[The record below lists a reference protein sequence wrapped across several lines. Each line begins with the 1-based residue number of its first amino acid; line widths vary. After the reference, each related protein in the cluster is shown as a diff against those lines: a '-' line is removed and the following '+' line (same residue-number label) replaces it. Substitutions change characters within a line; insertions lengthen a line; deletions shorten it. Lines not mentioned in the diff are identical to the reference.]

1 MRRCFLACV
10 LAIAAI
16 AALNAPAAAAPS
28 RPDEFTGLPAV
39 QKWIFDY
46 RRKPEPRQLPA
57 VVQALS
63 RLQAF
68 REPDSA
74 GIYIGFIAGVI
85 AANPARADALVRRMF
100 PLPPEDHWAVIRAI
114 AYSGLP
120 GWRGLLIRHAD
131 RMPDRKVMINK
142 LVSGDLPVLSD
153 VRIEEKPA
161 FLDNM
166 KNYLSP
172 KRYFGPKE
180 PARRKLTFDGSPELL
195 DVLWGYYFATGAR
208 EPLARIIA
216 LLPWSKE
223 KDSTDKLTV
232 GNMAKYTL
240 ATNASR
246 DADILAVLKN
256 EVPRQPEEVKPIL
269 TDVIDNA
276 ETVETAQLRKE
287 ALAAIE
293 DLKRKGPAS
302 KRELSLL
309 GQIGQGAVYVG
320 CVAASALGQ
329 VQVGIPCVIG
339 GAAGSAA
346 LSIFNGQQ

>member
-1 MRRCFLACV
+1 MRRILACL
-10 LAIAAI
+10 LALAAI
-16 AALNAPAAAAPS
+16 GALLAPACAVPS
-28 RPDEFTGLPAV
+28 GADEFTALPAV
-39 QKWIFDY
+39 QKWIFEY
-46 RRKPEPRQLPA
+46 RRKPEPGRLPA

-68 REPDSA
+68 REPDNA

-85 AANPARADALVRRMF
+85 AANPAKADALVGRMF

-114 AYSGLP
+114 AYSALP
-120 GWRGLLIRHAD
+120 GWKGLLIRYAD
-131 RMPDRKVMINK
+131 RMPGRKVMIDK
-142 LVSGDLPVLSD
+142 LVAGDLPVLSD

-161 FLDNM
+161 FLDNV
-166 KNYLSP
+166 KSYLTVS
-172 KRYFGPKE
+172 RYFGPKE

-195 DVLWGYYFATGAR
+195 DVLWGYYFATGASQ
-208 EPLARIIA
+208 PIARIIA
-216 LLPWSKE
+216 LLPWSKD

-240 ATNASR
+240 ATNGSR
-246 DADILAVLKN
+246 DADILALMKS
-256 EVPRQPEEVKPIL
+256 ELPRQPEEVKPIL
-269 TDVIDNA
+269 TEVIDNA
-276 ETVETAQLRKE
+276 ETVETSQLRKE

-293 DLKRKGPAS
+293 DLKRKGPGS
-302 KRELSLL
+302 KREMSLI

-320 CVAASALGQ
+320 CVAAAALGQ
-329 VQVGIPCVIG
+329 VEVGIPCVIG